1 MKIIFLSICI
11 FLLTAG
17 CIPVMIGA
25 GVVAGY
31 TLSGD
36 SASANINSQ
45 YRVLWDI
52 CYEQLEMME
61 AEILVSNESKGVI
74 KARISEN
81 DVTVRINTISPET
94 QRLKVSARRFFLPKP
109 QFAQKVFQ
117 KIIQDLQ

>member
-1 MKIIFLSICI
+1 MKRIFLSICVL
-11 FLLTAG
+11 LLTAG

-25 GVVAGY
+25 GVAAGY

-36 SASANINSQ
+36 SAIGNINSQ

-52 CYEQLEMME
+52 CSEQLEAME
-61 AEILVSNESKGVI
+61 AEIIVSNESKGVI

-81 DVTVRINTISPET
+81 DVTVSINTINSET
-94 QRLKVSARRFFLPKP
+94 QRLKVSARRFLLPKP

-117 KIIQDLQ
+117 KIVQDL